1 MPAGAT
7 SAVVLASAIA
17 AMGAAGCFGDTSTA
31 PTASSGGGSGYAPVY
46 GSSSSGGSS
55 TSSSSGSP
63 SGQPLL
69 AVVDTGQTLT
79 APAGQGVGVFIE
91 YQTGG
96 HWLISWTC
104 DTELTGHDCPFALAV
119 DVMSGGAGPAPEG
132 GAAPGTIA
140 NVVDQLTA
148 ADGAWR
154 TPNADELSVSTTTTT
169 NVDAIGFDT
178 YPGATITLT
187 VTLSGVENG
196 SFLFFVQDGKVN
208 GGYKGILSDPLM
220 LVASTP

>member
-1 MPAGAT
+1 
-7 SAVVLASAIA
+7 VLLASALA
-17 AMGAAGCFGDTSTA
+17 ALGAAGCFGDTSTA
-31 PTASSGGGSGYAPVY
+31 PTVSGGAGSGPLYGSGSSG
-46 GSSSSGGSS
+46 GSSSSG
-55 TSSSSGSP
+55 SSGAA

-79 APAGQGVGVFIE
+79 APSGQGVGVFIE
-91 YQTGG
+91 YQMGG
-96 HWLISWTC
+96 HWRLSWTC
-104 DTELTGHDCPFALAV
+104 DTELTGHNCPFALAV

-148 ADGAWR
+148 ADGAWS
-154 TPNADELSVSTTTTT
+154 TPSAGELSVSTTTAT
-169 NVDAIGFDT
+169 NIDAIGFDT

-187 VTLSGVENG
+187 VTLSGAENG

-208 GGYKGILSDPLM
+208 GGYKGIISDPLM
-220 LVASTP
+220 LVPSTP

>member
-1 MPAGAT
+1 MPAGVT
-7 SAVVLASAIA
+7 SAVLLASALA
-17 AMGAAGCFGDTSTA
+17 ALGAVGCFGDTSTA
-31 PTASSGGGSGYAPVY
+31 PTASSGSGYGPVYGSGSSG
-46 GSSSSGGSS
+46 GSSSSG
-55 TSSSSGSP
+55 SSGAA

-96 HWLISWTC
+96 HWLLSWTC
-104 DTELTGHDCPFALAV
+104 DTSLTGHSCPFALAV
-119 DVMSGGAGPAPEG
+119 DVISGGAGLAPEG

-140 NVVDQLTA
+140 NVIDQLTA

-154 TPNADELSVSTTTTT
+154 TPSAGELSVSTTTTT
-169 NVDAIGFDT
+169 NTDAIGFDT
-178 YPGATITLT
+178 YPSATITLT
-187 VTLSGVENG
+187 VTLSGAENG

-208 GGYKGILSDPLM
+208 GGYKGIISDPLM